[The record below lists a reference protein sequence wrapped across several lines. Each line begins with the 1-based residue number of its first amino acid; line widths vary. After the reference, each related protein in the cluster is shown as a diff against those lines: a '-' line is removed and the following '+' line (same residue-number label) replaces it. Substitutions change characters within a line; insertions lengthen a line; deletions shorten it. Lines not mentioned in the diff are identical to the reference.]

1 MSKNQKRLRY
11 NNCVHIGNFKLQ
23 LYQKA
28 VWDEQ
33 KGTVLNLQYIIVQP
47 VNEHFSVE
55 IYEHSSMFHYLKE
68 LINDDNVNGFDKY
81 VEMLCRNI
89 LFVSTSVDSYFHNI
103 VSLFESVSLCP
114 LLLKEG
120 YAISKEASN
129 AKIKEAITEV
139 CRKWLESYE
148 KEVEEEKKKSEE
160 YSEEDAK
167 ADAAADTCEEEA
179 AK

>member
-55 IYEHSSMFHYLKE
+55 IYEHSSMFH
-68 LINDDNVNGFDKY
+68 
-81 VEMLCRNI
+81 CP
-89 LFVSTSVDSYFHNI
+89 VSYTHLTLPTICSV
-103 VSLFESVSLCP
+103 
-114 LLLKEG
+114 
-120 YAISKEASN
+120 
-129 AKIKEAITEV
+129 
-139 CRKWLESYE
+139 
-148 KEVEEEKKKSEE
+148 
-160 YSEEDAK
+160 
-167 ADAAADTCEEEA
+167 
-179 AK
+179 

>member
-1 MSKNQKRLRY
+1 MANGPKRLRY
-11 NNCVHIGNFKLQ
+11 NQCIHIGNFKLQ
-23 LYQKA
+23 LYKKA
-28 VWDEQ
+28 VWDGQ
-33 KGTVLNLQYIIVQP
+33 KGTVLDLQYILVQP

-55 IYEHSSMFHYLKE
+55 IYEHSSMFHYLSD
-68 LINDDNVNGFDKY
+68 LINDDNVNGYDKY

-89 LFVSTSVDSYFHNI
+89 LFVSTSADSYFHNT

-129 AKIKEAITEV
+129 AKVKEAITEV
-139 CRKWLESYE
+139 CRKWLETYE
-148 KEVEEEKKKSEE
+148 KEIEEEKKKSEE

-167 ADAAADTCEEEA
+167 ADAAADICEEEA
-179 AK
+179 AN

>member
-28 VWDEQ
+28 VWDGQ
-33 KGTVLNLQYIIVQP
+33 KGTVLNLQYILVQP

-55 IYEHSSMFHYLKE
+55 IYEHSSMFHYLSD
-68 LINDDNVNGFDKY
+68 LINDENVNGYDKY

-89 LFVSTSVDSYFHNI
+89 LFVSTSPDSYFHNI

-120 YAISKEASN
+120 YAISEQASN
-129 AKIKEAITEV
+129 TRIKEAITEV

>member
-28 VWDEQ
+28 VWVGQ

-89 LFVSTSVDSYFHNI
+89 LFVSTSTDSYFHNI

-120 YAISKEASN
+120 YTISKEASN

-139 CRKWLESYE
+139 CRKWLETYE
-148 KEVEEEKKKSEE
+148 KEIEEEKKKSEE